1 MVQNTSDIICS
12 VNKYCQVEMFFEIN
26 VCMLC
31 RYSKFV
37 ILIDCL
43 ADCSSIA
50 KFKSLSMLFL
60 EGIVEVS
67 LAILD

>member
-1 MVQNTSDIICS
+1 MYVCYAGI
-12 VNKYCQVEMFFEIN
+12 KYTYISC
-26 VCMLC
+26 
-31 RYSKFV
+31 KFV

-50 KFKSLSMLFL
+50 KFKALSMLFQ
-60 EGIVEVS
+60 EGIVDVS